1 MQQGLRD
8 GFREMMSPG
17 GQGPATMQSSTLVG
31 LDTGYDETE
40 ARMRELNQPFWVK
53 FRKLI
58 TGSLNFY
65 RVHMLYFI
73 IVSRRR
79 IFLPQILMLRRL
91 RSSFPEYSTAP
102 ILNTT

>member
-1 MQQGLRD
+1 MQQGWRD
-8 GFREMMSPG
+8 GFREMMNPG
-17 GQGPATMQSSTLVG
+17 GAGPATMQSSTLVESG
-31 LDTGYDETE
+31 TGYDETE

-73 IVSRRR
+73 IVSRRCT
-79 IFLPQILMLRRL
+79 FPPHILMLLRL

-102 ILNTT
+102 TLNTI